1 MKTLAYQ
8 LVECLSKEVQPFQD
22 RLSSYDSPTV
32 LFDAAKF
39 GNAEFLNIFISSYP
53 DIIWIADNQNRSLFH
68 IAVLNRQ
75 ESVFNLIYEIAA
87 VKEII
92 LTYVDDKNE
101 NILHLARYLAPS
113 SRLNIVSGA
122 ALQMQRELL
131 WFKEEEKIVP
141 SSYLNMKS
149 SGLTPGDLFPM
160 KHKNLRRE
168 GEKRMKDTANN
179 CMIVATLITTVVF
192 AAAFTVPGGSS
203 QDTGTPILL
212 KSSGLTPGDL
222 FTMKHKN
229 LRREGEKRM
238 KDTANNCMIVATLI
252 TTLVFAAAFT
262 VPGGSSQDTGTPIL
276 LKSIWFR
283 VFFISDAIALF
294 SSSSSILIFLSIL
307 TSRFTEMDFLLSLPS
322 KLVLG
327 LTTLFISIAGMVVA
341 FSATCFLV
349 FKSEMTSLP
358 IVIIALAGVP
368 IILFVLLHYQLWVD
382 IIRSTFLS
390 RFLFSPP

>member
-8 LVECLSKEVQPFQD
+8 LVERLSKEVQPFQD
-22 RLSSYDSPTV
+22 TQSSYDFPTV

-39 GNAEFLNIFISSYP
+39 GNAEFLNILISSYP

-101 NILHLARYLAPS
+101 NILHLAGYLAPS

-131 WFKEEEKIVP
+131 WFKVGEVEKIVP
-141 SSYLNMKS
+141 PSYLNMKS
-149 SGLTPGDLFPM
+149 SGLTPGDLFTK

-168 GEKRMKDTANN
+168 GEKWMKDTANY
-179 CMIVATLITTVVF
+179 CMIMATLITTVVF

-212 KSSGLTPGDL
+212 KS
-222 FTMKHKN
+222 
-229 LRREGEKRM
+229 
-238 KDTANNCMIVATLI
+238 
-252 TTLVFAAAFT
+252 
-262 VPGGSSQDTGTPIL
+262 
-276 LKSIWFR
+276 IWFR
-283 VFFISDAIALF
+283 LFFILDAIALF

-307 TSRFTEMDFLLSLPS
+307 TSRFTEMDSLVSLPS

-368 IILFVLLHYQLWVD
+368 IILFVLLRYQLWVD
-382 IIRSTFLS
+382 ISRSTFLS
-390 RFLFSPP
+390 RFLFRPR

>member
-8 LVECLSKEVQPFQD
+8 LVERLSKEVQPFQD
-22 RLSSYDSPTV
+22 TQSSYDFPTV

-39 GNAEFLNIFISSYP
+39 GNAEFLNILISSYP

-101 NILHLARYLAPS
+101 NILHLAGYLAPS

-131 WFKEEEKIVP
+131 WFKEVEKIVP
-141 SSYLNMKS
+141 PSYLNMKS
-149 SGLTPGDLFPM
+149 SGLTPGDLFTK

-168 GEKRMKDTANN
+168 GEKWMKDTANY
-179 CMIVATLITTVVF
+179 CMIMATLITTVVF

-212 KSSGLTPGDL
+212 KS
-222 FTMKHKN
+222 
-229 LRREGEKRM
+229 
-238 KDTANNCMIVATLI
+238 
-252 TTLVFAAAFT
+252 
-262 VPGGSSQDTGTPIL
+262 
-276 LKSIWFR
+276 IWFR
-283 VFFISDAIALF
+283 LFFILDAIALF

-307 TSRFTEMDFLLSLPS
+307 TSRFTEMDSLVSLPS

-368 IILFVLLHYQLWVD
+368 IILFVLLRYQLWVD
-382 IIRSTFLS
+382 ISRSTFLS
-390 RFLFSPP
+390 RFLFRPR